1 MGTKHETPP
10 KCFLHPKS
18 GPRDR
23 KRPATWAEVPG
34 SDHSHAHCSPP
45 RCFCTLVLSPLKWGH
60 KLHLS
65 PRTVVSVKLVNKS
78 SEPPFL
84 TGATCTCTCVCVCV
98 CVCVCIYVYSPLKSF
113 TGLSEF
119 FGPPS
124 AQHEA
129 CSWHDSGKGRACGR
143 ILEAPKVWRSPCC
156 LSM

>member
-10 KCFLHPKS
+10 KCFLRPKS

-84 TGATCTCTCVCVCV
+84 TGATCTCTCVCVC
-98 CVCVCIYVYSPLKSF
+98 IYVYSPLKSF

>member
-10 KCFLHPKS
+10 KCFLRPKS

-45 RCFCTLVLSPLKWGH
+45 WCFCTLVLSPLKWGH

-84 TGATCTCTCVCVCV
+84 TGATCTCTCVCVC
-98 CVCVCIYVYSPLKSF
+98 IYVYSPLKSF

-129 CSWHDSGKGRACGR
+129 CSWHDAGKGRACGR